1 MMIIRIIT
9 TTALIMPILAQISDY
24 GLIQL
29 QNILTMNTTIITAL
43 QYNLVVAASRDVVNR
58 LGTRN
63 HQRFPRQQWSRLHGC
78 WAKQRGNPRLDCTKQ
93 SDFACSWSAAKISG
107 MDIQS
112 HRSTQRLP
120 STGHSVLCDPQ
131 TQDFLAIDEACR
143 FQFLL
148 ACFLLGFRVLCNIGL
163 TITYTILGG
172 S

>member
-63 HQRFPRQQWSRLHGC
+63 HQRFPR
-78 WAKQRGNPRLDCTKQ
+78 
-93 SDFACSWSAAKISG
+93 
-107 MDIQS
+107 
-112 HRSTQRLP
+112 
-120 STGHSVLCDPQ
+120 
-131 TQDFLAIDEACR
+131 
-143 FQFLL
+143 
-148 ACFLLGFRVLCNIGL
+148 
-163 TITYTILGG
+163 
-172 S
+172 